1 MCKINFR
8 NEDCLETIKKIKEK
22 NKKID
27 IVITSPPYNKS
38 RHSSSNK
45 KMKQMETYNAMY
57 DGYDDAMDNEE
68 YCQWQCKILNEIDN
82 ILIENGVILYN
93 ISYSNEN
100 PDCMWELIENIRH
113 KTNFMIADHII
124 WIKKS
129 ALPQNVSHNKLTR
142 LTENI
147 FVLCRKNEY
156 KTYNANKK
164 VTKQN
169 SKGQK
174 YYENIYNIIKAP
186 NNDGSCSLN
195 KATYSSDL
203 CLQLLNIYATK
214 NSIVFDPF
222 MGTGT
227 TGVACEKFCQ
237 EDTMI
242 CIGCELSADQV
253 QFSKDRLAKV
263 REDIANGV
271 DEDVRRRNMTEEEQ
285 QAEILAKEEKERKKA
300 ERKAAKEAKNKETTE

>member
-1 MCKINFR
+1 MTKIYFYKN
-8 NEDCLETIKKIKEK
+8 DCVETIRKIKEK

-38 RHSSSNK
+38 RHSSSSK
-45 KMKQMETYNAMY
+45 KMKQMETYNAFY
-57 DGYDDAMDNEE
+57 DDFDDAMDNDE
-68 YCQWQCKILNEIDN
+68 YCQWQCNVINEIDN

-169 SKGQK
+169 NKGQK

-186 NNDGSCSLN
+186 NNDGVCNLN
-195 KATYSSDL
+195 KATYSSEL
-203 CLQLLNIYATK
+203 CEKLLNIYANEK
-214 NSIVFDPF
+214 SIVYDPF

-227 TGVACEKFCQ
+227 TAVACMKFN
-237 EDTMI
+237 ENNNDII
-242 CIGCELSADQV
+242 CIGSEISEKQVEYAKERCEKYKID
-253 QFSKDRLAKV
+253 
-263 REDIANGV
+263 N
-271 DEDVRRRNMTEEEQ
+271 NMTN
-285 QAEILAKEEKERKKA
+285 AKI
-300 ERKAAKEAKNKETTE
+300 EAV